1 MYNQVIA
8 VKAFSAFDGIAIHE
22 FECGIEDYV
31 IFSHEYNGQRD
42 GKPHRGKIYYNA
54 SGEPFFMY
62 NRRREYLKDYITV

>member
-1 MYNQVIA
+1 MYDQIIA
-8 VKAFSAFDGIAIHE
+8 AKAFTAFDGIAIHGIE
-22 FECGIEDYV
+22 YGIEDHV

-62 NRRREYLKDYITV
+62 NRRREYFKDYIRV

>member
-8 VKAFSAFDGIAIHE
+8 AKAFTAFDGIAIH
-22 FECGIEDYV
+22 GIEYGIDGYV
-31 IFSHEYNGQRD
+31 IFSHGYTGQLD

-62 NRRREYLKDYITV
+62 NRRREYLRDYVRV